1 MNPFSRHRVSFHT
14 MRPSSTRAVLALASL
29 LSVVVPFTL
38 AAQVTTVDEG
48 SFTITKNGQPHAREE
63 FSIRRA
69 QSADSSASFVASAT
83 ITYGDRRVT
92 PALRTDPRGAPLA
105 YQVESKLGTT
115 LEERLSGQVG
125 RGRFS
130 ARIRTP
136 RGESAREYV
145 VADGALILDEEV
157 FHQYFFLARVPAG
170 VIPVVVPRRNIQI
183 SARVESRGTESL
195 VMGGRTIEA
204 RMLALI
210 EPNAEP
216 RIVWVDSAGRV
227 LKVSVPSRGLIAVRD
242 DPPK

>member
-1 MNPFSRHRVSFHT
+1 MNPSSRNRVPLYTMSSPSHRALLAFAALLAVAA
-14 MRPSSTRAVLALASL
+14 PSVL
-29 LSVVVPFTL
+29 P
-38 AAQVTTVDEG
+38 AQVTTVDEG

-63 FSIRRA
+63 FSIRRT
-69 QSADSSASFVASAT
+69 QSGDSSASFVASAT

-157 FHQYFFLARVPAG
+157 FHQYFFLARMPPG
-170 VIPVVVPRRNIQI
+170 VLPVVVPRRNVQI
-183 SARVESRGTESL
+183 SARLESRGTES
-195 VMGGRTIEA
+195 VVIGGRTIEA

-210 EPNAEP
+210 EPAAEP
-216 RIVWVDSAGRV
+216 RMIWVDGEGRV
-227 LKVSVPSRGLIAVRD
+227 LKVSVPSRGLMAVRD